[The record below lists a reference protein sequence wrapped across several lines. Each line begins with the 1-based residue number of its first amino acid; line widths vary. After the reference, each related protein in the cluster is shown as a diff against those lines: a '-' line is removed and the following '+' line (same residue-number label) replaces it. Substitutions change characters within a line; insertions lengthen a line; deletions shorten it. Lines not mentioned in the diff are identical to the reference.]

1 MKCPDFNTML
11 QPYADGEADAREAAG
26 ITSHLAECDTCR
38 NLVRRQREMHRL
50 LRQAAGQPS
59 SLNPRPSAEFQSR
72 LIKRLNETSVE
83 HIYPF
88 PIEQLLPW
96 TWPKTAAAAA
106 LILLTAGAALAL
118 SQSSKQTRREQ
129 RIVLYAKDSIDRH
142 QRRLPVEV
150 SGTQPQKVQNWL
162 QGKVDFAARIPSNLN
177 NKASLVGARLSNVRE
192 RQAAYFVY
200 DAPDER
206 RLSLFA
212 FDAPDLEVQGGQKV
226 DDCEVMLTNQQ
237 GYNVVI
243 WKDKEIAYS
252 LVSDLDEQDI
262 LELVP
267 CDGDEADKPSADA
280 SEKGK

>member
-1 MKCPDFNTML
+1 MKCPDFHKML
-11 QPYADGEADAREAAG
+11 QPYADGETDAREAAG
-26 ITSHLAECDTCR
+26 ITSHLAECSECR
-38 NLVRRQREMHRL
+38 NAVRRQREMHRIL
-50 LRQAAGQPS
+50 LRAAGQSS
-59 SLNPRPSAEFQSR
+59 SLNPRPSAAFKSR
-72 LIKRLNETSVE
+72 LLKNLNETSVE
-83 HIYPF
+83 HIYPL
-88 PIEQLLPW
+88 PIQKLLPW
-96 TWPKTAAAAA
+96 TWYKTAAAAVLA
-106 LILLTAGAALAL
+106 LTAAGAALAL
-118 SQSSKQTRREQ
+118 SQSSEQTERER

-162 QGKVDFAARIPSNLN
+162 QGKIDFAARIPSSLN

-212 FDAPDLEVQGGQKV
+212 FDAPDLEVQGGKKV
-226 DDCEVMLTNQQ
+226 DDCEVLLTNQQ

-267 CDGDEADKPSADA
+267 CDGEEEAKAIT
-280 SEKGK
+280 ERTK